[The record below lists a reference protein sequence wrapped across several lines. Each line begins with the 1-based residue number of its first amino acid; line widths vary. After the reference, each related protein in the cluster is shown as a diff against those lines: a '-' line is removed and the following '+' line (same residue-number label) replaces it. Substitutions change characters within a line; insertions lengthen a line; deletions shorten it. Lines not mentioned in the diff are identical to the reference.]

1 MRSALLW
8 VGLVFFVAC
17 GGDDTSSVV
26 PDASGVDAPA
36 DTTSSQDGT
45 TADTSPPADVF
56 VPGDAASDV
65 AGKFVLTSSAYAEG
79 GVIPNANS
87 CKGVNESP
95 PLAWSGAPGG
105 TMSYALTFVDKSNN
119 LVHAAMYDIPANTS
133 SLAAAI
139 PKVAT
144 PPTPAGMKQV
154 KAYDNT
160 TFGYLGPCPGSQ
172 HTYTWTIYAV
182 DVAALPGVTTAS
194 TRAQV
199 ITALS
204 GHTLATAT
212 LTGTFT
218 P

>member
-1 MRSALLW
+1 MRSLL
-8 VGLVFFVAC
+8 LVACLLVAC
-17 GGDDTSSVV
+17 GGDDSSVVV
-26 PDASGVDAPA
+26 PDASATDSSA
-36 DTTSSQDGT
+36 DVSSSQDGT
-45 TADTSPPADVF
+45 TDTSPPADVF
-56 VPGDAASDV
+56 VPGDATSD
-65 AGKFVLTSSAYAEG
+65 ALGKFVLTSSAYAEG
-79 GVIPNANS
+79 GAIPVANS
-87 CKGVNESP
+87 CKGANESP

-119 LVHAAMYDIPANTS
+119 LVHAAMYDIPASAS

-139 PKVAT
+139 PNVAN

-160 TFGYLGPCPGSQ
+160 TFGYKGPCPGTV
-172 HTYTWTIYAV
+172 HTYTFTLYAV
-182 DVAALPGVTTAS
+182 DVAALPGVTTNS

-199 ITALS
+199 ITALA